1 MTLLWLPQLLWLL
14 PLAWA
19 LVLVLYARPLLAL
32 WHEPA
37 WRYPVLVIESDDWG
51 AGMLSQAA
59 ALDALRAL
67 LSRHRDHTGRHPVMT
82 LGIILAIADTE
93 AMHAVAGR
101 EYLRIALDDARLAP
115 VLAALRAG
123 IADGVFAPQ
132 LHGMEHYWPPAVM
145 AAAQTDKQV
154 AAWLAG
160 DALPRTEDLPAP
172 LQSRW
177 TAAAVLPSL
186 PLSTPEIIEAAAAE
200 TAAFQRIF
208 GMAAQVAVPT
218 TFVWNDAVERAW
230 AAHGVRC
237 IVTPGTRHEYRDAQG
252 RPAGD
257 GRCILNGERGQGGVL
272 YVVRDQYFEPALGH
286 RAEQGLAALARQTAC
301 ARPTLLETH
310 RFNFIGEPADAALCE
325 LDHLLN
331 EACTAYPALCFLSTQ
346 EIAAAMASK
355 DMKLIETGARPRLRA
370 WLARTQTLPRFTKLA
385 RLTGLVLPLWLL
397 GKWAA

>member
-1 MTLLWLPQLLWLL
+1 MLTLLWLL

-19 LVLVLYARPLLAL
+19 LLLAWHARRLVAL
-32 WHEPA
+32 WHEPV
-37 WRYPVLVIESDDWG
+37 WRCPVLVVESDDWG
-51 AGMLSQAA
+51 AGVLSQAE

-67 LSRHRDHTGRHPVMT
+67 LVRYRDHTGRHPVMT
-82 LGIILAIADTE
+82 LGIVLAIADTE
-93 AMHAVAGR
+93 AIRAAAGR
-101 EYLRIALDDARLAP
+101 EYLRIALDDARLTP

-145 AAAQTDKQV
+145 AAAQTDKRV

-160 DALPRTEDLPAP
+160 DILPRTEDLPSP

-186 PLSTPEIIEAAAAE
+186 PLSIPEINEAAAAE

-208 GMAAQVAVPT
+208 GMTAQVAVPT

-237 IVTPGTRHEYRDAQG
+237 IVTPGTRHEYRDIQG

-257 GRCILNGERGQGGVL
+257 GRSILNGERGQNDVR

-286 RAEQGLAALARQTAC
+286 RAEQGLAALARQTTC

-310 RFNFIGEPADAALCE
+310 RFNFLDEAADVALHE
-325 LDHLLN
+325 LDRLLS
-331 EACTAYPALCFLSTQ
+331 EACAAYPALRFLSTQ
-346 EIAAAMASK
+346 EIAEAMARQGTQ
-355 DMKLIETGARPRLRA
+355 LTETSLRPRLRA
-370 WLARTQTLPRFTKLA
+370 WLARIHILPRFAKLA

>member
-1 MTLLWLPQLLWLL
+1 MTLLWLV
-14 PLAWA
+14 PLAWT
-19 LVLVLYARPLLAL
+19 LLAL
-32 WHEPA
+32 GYGARLRTLWREPV
-37 WRYPVLVIESDDWG
+37 WRCPLLVIESDDWG
-51 AGMLSQAA
+51 AGALSQAA
-59 ALDALRAL
+59 ALDALRTL
-67 LSRHRDHTGRHPVMT
+67 LSRHRDHGGRQPVMT
-82 LGIILAIADTE
+82 LGIVLAIADTE
-93 AMHAVAGR
+93 AIRAAAGR

-123 IADGVFAPQ
+123 IADKVFAPQ
-132 LHGMEHYWPPAVM
+132 LHGMEHYWPAAVM
-145 AAAQTDKQV
+145 AAAQTDKRV

-160 DALPRTEDLPAP
+160 YVLPRTEDLPSH

-177 TAAAVLPSL
+177 TEAAVLPSL
-186 PLSTPEIIEAAAAE
+186 PLSIPEINAAAAAE
-200 TAAFQRIF
+200 TGAFQRIF
-208 GMAAQVAVPT
+208 GITAQVAVPT

-257 GRCILNGERGQGGVL
+257 GRRILNGERGQCGVL

-310 RFNFIGEPADAALCE
+310 RFNFLGEPAAAALHE
-325 LDHLLN
+325 LDRLLG
-331 EACTAYPALCFLSTQ
+331 EACAAYPALRFLSTQ
-346 EIAAAMASK
+346 EIAAAMARK
-355 DMKLIETGARPRLRA
+355 DAELIETSLRPRLRA
-370 WLARTQTLPRFTKLA
+370 WLARIHTVPRFTRLA

>member
-1 MTLLWLPQLLWLL
+1 MTLLWLV
-14 PLAWA
+14 PLAWT
-19 LVLVLYARPLLAL
+19 LLAL
-32 WHEPA
+32 GYGARLRTLWREPV
-37 WRYPVLVIESDDWG
+37 WRCPLLVIESDDWG
-51 AGMLSQAA
+51 AGALSQAA
-59 ALDALRAL
+59 ALDALRTL
-67 LSRHRDHTGRHPVMT
+67 LSRHRDHGGRQPVMT
-82 LGIILAIADTE
+82 LGIVLAIADTE
-93 AMHAVAGR
+93 AIRAAAGR

-123 IADGVFAPQ
+123 IADKVFAPQ
-132 LHGMEHYWPPAVM
+132 LHGMEHYWPAAVM
-145 AAAQTDKQV
+145 AAAQTDKRV

-160 DALPRTEDLPAP
+160 YVLPRTEDLPSH

-177 TAAAVLPSL
+177 TEAAVLPSL
-186 PLSTPEIIEAAAAE
+186 PLSIPEINAAAAAE
-200 TAAFQRIF
+200 TGAFQRIF
-208 GMAAQVAVPT
+208 GITAQVAVPT

-257 GRCILNGERGQGGVL
+257 GRRILNGERGQCGVL

-310 RFNFIGEPADAALCE
+310 RFNFLGESADAALYE
-325 LDHLLN
+325 LDRLLG
-331 EACTAYPALCFLSTQ
+331 EACAVYPALRFLSTQ
-346 EIAAAMASK
+346 EIAAAMARK
-355 DMKLIETGARPRLRA
+355 DAELIETSLRLRLRA
-370 WLARTQTLPRFTKLA
+370 WLARIHTVPRFTRLA

>member
-1 MTLLWLPQLLWLL
+1 MLTLLWLP
-14 PLAWA
+14 PLAWV
-19 LVLVLYARPLLAL
+19 LVLVLYARRLIAL
-32 WHEPA
+32 WHEPV
-37 WRYPVLVIESDDWG
+37 WRCPVLVIESDDWG
-51 AGMLSQAA
+51 AGALSQAD

-67 LSRHRDHTGRHPVMT
+67 LSRHRDHSGRQPVMT
-82 LGIILAIADTE
+82 LGVVLAIADTE
-93 AMHAVAGR
+93 AIRVAGGR
-101 EYLRIALDDARLAP
+101 EYVSIALDDARLAP

-160 DALPRTEDLPAP
+160 DALPRTEDLPSP

-186 PLSTPEIIEAAAAE
+186 PLSIPEINEAAAAE

-208 GMAAQVAVPT
+208 GMMAQVAVPT
-218 TFVWNDAVERAW
+218 TFVWNDAVEHAW

-252 RPAGD
+252 HPAGD
-257 GRCILNGERGQGGVL
+257 GRYILNGERGQGGVL

-310 RFNFIGEPADAALCE
+310 RFNFIGEPADAALHQ
-325 LDHLLN
+325 LDRLLS
-331 EACTAYPALCFLSTQ
+331 EACAAYPALRFLSTQ
-346 EIAAAMASK
+346 EIAEAMARK
-355 DMKLIETGARPRLRA
+355 DMNLIDTGLRPRLRA
-370 WLARTQTLPRFTKLA
+370 WLARIHTLPRLTKLA

>member
-1 MTLLWLPQLLWLL
+1 MLTLLWLP
-14 PLAWA
+14 PLAWV
-19 LVLVLYARPLLAL
+19 LVLVLYAKRLIAL

-37 WRYPVLVIESDDWG
+37 WRCPVLVIESDDWG
-51 AGMLSQAA
+51 AGALSQAA
-59 ALDALRAL
+59 ALDALHAL
-67 LSRHRDHTGRHPVMT
+67 LSRHCDHSGRHPVMT

-93 AMHAVAGR
+93 AIRATAGH
-101 EYLRIALDDARLAP
+101 EYVCIALDNARLAP
-115 VLAALRAG
+115 VLAALQAG
-123 IADGVFAPQ
+123 IAGGVFAAQ
-132 LHGMEHYWPPAVM
+132 LHGMEHYWPAAVM
-145 AAAQTDKQV
+145 AAGKTDRRV
-154 AAWLAG
+154 AVWLAS
-160 DALPRTEDLPAP
+160 DSLPRTEDLPSP

-177 TAAAVLPSL
+177 TAAEVLPSL
-186 PLSTPEIIEAAAAE
+186 PLSIPEVNEAVAAE

-208 GMAAQVAVPT
+208 GITAQVAVPT

-230 AAHGVRC
+230 SAHGVHC
-237 IVTPGTRHEYRDAQG
+237 IVTPGTRHEYRDEEG

-310 RFNFIGEPADAALCE
+310 RYNFIGEPAGAALHQLE
-325 LDHLLN
+325 RLLS
-331 EACTAYPALCFLSTQ
+331 EACAAYPALRFLSTQ
-346 EIAAAMASK
+346 EIAAAMARK
-355 DMKLIETGARPRLRA
+355 DMNLIDTGLRPRLRA
-370 WLARTQTLPRFTKLA
+370 WLARIHTLPRLTRLA

>member
-1 MTLLWLPQLLWLL
+1 MTLLWLVT
-14 PLAWA
+14 LAWT
-19 LVLVLYARPLLAL
+19 LLAL
-32 WHEPA
+32 GYGARLRTLWREPA
-37 WRYPVLVIESDDWG
+37 WRCPVLVIESDDWG
-51 AGMLSQAA
+51 AGVLSQAA

-67 LSRHRDHTGRHPVMT
+67 LSRHRDHSGRHPVMT
-82 LGIILAIADTE
+82 LGIVQAVADTE
-93 AMHAVAGR
+93 AIRAAAGR
-101 EYLRIALDDARLAP
+101 EYLRIALDDACLAP

-123 IADGVFAPQ
+123 IADKVFAPQ
-132 LHGMEHYWPPAVM
+132 LHGMEHYWPAAVM
-145 AAAQTDKQV
+145 AAAQTDKRV

-160 DALPRTEDLPAP
+160 DALPRTEDLPSH

-186 PLSTPEIIEAAAAE
+186 PLSIPEINAAAAAE
-200 TAAFQRIF
+200 AGAFQRIF
-208 GMAAQVAVPT
+208 GITAQVAVPT

-257 GRCILNGERGQGGVL
+257 GRRILNGERGQDGVL

-310 RFNFIGEPADAALCE
+310 RFNFLGEPADAALYE
-325 LDHLLN
+325 LDRLLS
-331 EACTAYPALCFLSTQ
+331 EACAAYPALRFLSTQ
-346 EIAAAMASK
+346 EIAAAMARK
-355 DMKLIETGARPRLRA
+355 DTELIETSLRPRLRA
-370 WLARTQTLPRFTKLA
+370 WLARIHTVPRFTKLA

>member
-1 MTLLWLPQLLWLL
+1 MVALLWLL

-19 LVLVLYARPLLAL
+19 LLLMLYARRLIAL
-32 WHEPA
+32 WHEPV
-37 WRYPVLVIESDDWG
+37 WRCPVLVIESDDWG
-51 AGMLSQAA
+51 AGDLSQAA

-67 LSRHRDHTGRHPVMT
+67 LNHHCDHTGRHPVMT
-82 LGIILAIADTE
+82 LGIVLAIADTE
-93 AMHAVAGR
+93 AIRAAAGH
-101 EYLRIALDDARLAP
+101 EYLRITLDDARQAP

-145 AAAQTDKQV
+145 AAAQTDRRV
-154 AAWLAG
+154 AVWLAG
-160 DALPRTEDLPAP
+160 NSLPRTEDLPSP

-186 PLSTPEIIEAAAAE
+186 PLAIPEINEAAADE
-200 TAAFQRIF
+200 TGVFQRIF
-208 GMAAQVAVPT
+208 GMPAQVAVPT

-237 IVTPGTRHEYRDAQG
+237 IVTPGTRYEYRDAQG

-257 GRCILNGERGQGGVL
+257 GRSIVNGERGRDGVL

-301 ARPTLLETH
+301 ARPALLETH
-310 RFNFIGEPADAALCE
+310 RFNFLGESADASLHE
-325 LDHLLN
+325 LDRLLR
-331 EACTAYPALCFLSTQ
+331 EACAAYPALRFLSTQ
-346 EIAAAMASK
+346 EIAEAMARQ
-355 DMKLIETGARPRLRA
+355 DRQLIETGPRPRLRA
-370 WLARTQTLPRFTKLA
+370 WLARIPSLPRFTRLA
-385 RLTGLVLPLWLL
+385 RLTGLILPLWLL
-397 GKWAA
+397 GKWVA